1 MKETARKFLRSGLKN
16 ELFPC
21 LFLEFGVAA
30 LSAGKAVF
38 VVGKEYTWSA
48 SGTELFESG
57 YGVALDFVVIFY
69 CHVYTPQ

>member
-1 MKETARKFLRSGLKN
+1 MSYDFPSG
-16 ELFPC
+16 

-30 LSAGKAVF
+30 LSAGEAVF
-38 VVGKEYTWSA
+38 VFGKEYTWSA